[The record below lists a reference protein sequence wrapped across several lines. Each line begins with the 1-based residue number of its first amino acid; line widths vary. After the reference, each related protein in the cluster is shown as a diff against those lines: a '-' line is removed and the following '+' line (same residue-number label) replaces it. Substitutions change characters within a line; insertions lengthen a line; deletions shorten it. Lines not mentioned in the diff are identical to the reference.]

1 VRSRG
6 VGRTIKGVDGGTA
19 SWRRSSGNEV
29 DGDDGRRVRIGVGE
43 AVVSDNGNKE
53 ERPRGM
59 SRRISSWEAYR
70 GIHDT
75 SLIDPRP
82 HPGPRNNILD
92 RLERTGRPNT
102 QLTISFDHIC
112 GDE

>member
-6 VGRTIKGVDGGTA
+6 VGRTIRGVDGGTA

-43 AVVSDNGNKE
+43 AVVSDNGNNE

-59 SRRISSWEAYR
+59 SRRISTSASSVNYLSAR
-70 GIHDT
+70 NSNASGHGKLTGVSMIH
-75 SLIDPRP
+75 R
-82 HPGPRNNILD
+82 
-92 RLERTGRPNT
+92 
-102 QLTISFDHIC
+102 
-112 GDE
+112 